1 MFHPSFK
8 VAQNYKILRL
18 DSRCT
23 SRQHDLQ
30 QPDEEESVNHEDAKE
45 QTPLSA

>member
-8 VAQNYKILRL
+8 VAQNYTFLRS

-23 SRQHDLQ
+23 SRQYDLQ
-30 QPDEEESVNHEDAKE
+30 QPDEEESVNH
-45 QTPLSA
+45 